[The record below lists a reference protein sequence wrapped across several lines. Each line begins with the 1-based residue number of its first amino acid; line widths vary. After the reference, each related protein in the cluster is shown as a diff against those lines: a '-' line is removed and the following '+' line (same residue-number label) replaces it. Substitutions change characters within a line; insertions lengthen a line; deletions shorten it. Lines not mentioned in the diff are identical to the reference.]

1 MKGEIGQKATERL
14 KKRYRIANLDGYE
27 EHLEVYILGYKDGLA
42 DSGLVKEKPKK
53 ESKTPPNWRNDF
65 DIYKDMLSK
74 AFADTINNKEWLKRK
89 SEEYPRVDIVKTL
102 RKACMDYW
110 ATNDGWKNK
119 KARRGD
125 IDWLRTFN
133 NSLDNKL
140 NWVFKDNTTYQK
152 IEETKKLNNL
162 RGAL

>member
-1 MKGEIGQKATERL
+1 MKGEIGKKATERL
-14 KKRYRIANLDGYE
+14 KRHYGIANLDGYE
-27 EHLEVYILGYKDGLA
+27 EHLEVYILGYKDGLS
-42 DSGLVKEKPKK
+42 DNGLEKDEPKRK
-53 ESKTPPNWRNDF
+53 PKTPPNWRNDF
-65 DIYKDMLSK
+65 NIYRDTMSK
-74 AFADTINNKEWLKRK
+74 AFADTIGDKEWLKRK
-89 SEEYPRVDIVKTL
+89 SEEYPRIDVVKTL
-102 RKACMDYW
+102 RKACMDFW

-119 KARRGD
+119 KSKRGN

-140 NWVFKDNTTYQK
+140 NWVYKDNTTYQK